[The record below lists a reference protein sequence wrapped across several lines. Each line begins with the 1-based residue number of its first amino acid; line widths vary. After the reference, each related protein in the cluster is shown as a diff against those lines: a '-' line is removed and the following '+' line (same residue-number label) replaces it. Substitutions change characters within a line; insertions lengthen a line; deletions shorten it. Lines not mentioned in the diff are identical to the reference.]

1 MKIFAGIVLAALS
14 MASVTRRLASPFPT
28 PRFLQLPLRLI
39 SQQLLSRRNEP
50 TSNFR
55 YADSGRGLPQYTS
68 IESGLAARSTC
79 QINSAQISGVLVDA
93 HAEEQNQHVSGVLRT
108 AHGEALIREAD
119 HLACQSWSERMKK
132 RAATTVV
139 KPTYGKPRLA
149 RTDAADFGSL
159 PKKEYLK
166 FSIAKATHT
175 SA

>member
-1 MKIFAGIVLAALS
+1 MKSAKAPGEA
-14 MASVTRRLASPFPT
+14 
-28 PRFLQLPLRLI
+28 
-39 SQQLLSRRNEP
+39 
-50 TSNFR
+50 
-55 YADSGRGLPQYTS
+55 Y
-68 IESGLAARSTC
+68 STIRINRIRIGGTFNW
-79 QINSAQISGVLVDA
+79 QINSAQISRVLVDA

-108 AHGEALIREAD
+108 AHCEALIREAD

-139 KPTYGKPRLA
+139 KPTYGEPRLA

-159 PKKEYLK
+159 PKREYLK